1 MRSLLLRVCGLS
13 LAAALCLSA
22 ADPMLGAWKLNLA
35 KSKYDP
41 GPAPK
46 SMTSAYSADGDWV
59 VIKTEGVD
67 SAGKPFSSNNKY
79 KRDGKEYPWKTN
91 TVEGM
96 ITVKLV
102 DSHRAASTTKRDGK
116 VVSSTETT
124 ISKNGKIRTATS
136 EGTNADGKKFKN
148 VTVSDRQ

>member
-46 SMTSAYSADGDWV
+46 SMTSTYSTDGDWV

-67 SAGKPFSSNNKY
+67 SAGKLISSNNKY

-102 DSHRAASTTKRDGK
+102 DSHRAASTTKRDAR
-116 VVSSTETT
+116 
-124 ISKNGKIRTATS
+124 RTRPRASNRPALFQITLWS
-136 EGTNADGKKFKN
+136 
-148 VTVSDRQ
+148 Q